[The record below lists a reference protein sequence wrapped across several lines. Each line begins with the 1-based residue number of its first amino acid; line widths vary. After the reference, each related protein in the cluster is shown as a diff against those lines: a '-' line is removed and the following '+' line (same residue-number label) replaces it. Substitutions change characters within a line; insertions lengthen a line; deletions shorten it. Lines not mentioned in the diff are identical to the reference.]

1 MGKKK
6 KKKPDAGGA
15 GGEWIVTYSDMVTLM
30 LCFFVAL
37 FNPDDSDPVQLQQMI
52 SAFNAI
58 GMGSSTGGN
67 TMAPG
72 KSADLGN
79 TVLSLPS
86 MDRGKNLG
94 TALKRAV
101 SLFQPEVKSNKV
113 RVTQDERAVIISF
126 ASDIFFAPASA
137 ELNIEES
144 RDILLRLASLLNSQE
159 IRGRRFRIEGHTD
172 SSDTDPSIWPSNW
185 ELSTARSLAVLH
197 YLADIGVDENRF
209 QVAGFA
215 ATMPISRDDTPEG
228 RMNNRRVDVVIL
240 DEAHL

>member
-1 MGKKK
+1 VAKKAK
-6 KKKPDAGGA
+6 KEAEGA
-15 GGEWIVTYSDMVTLM
+15 KSEWIVTYSDMVTLM

-37 FNPDDSDPVQLQQMI
+37 FNPDDSDPTQLQQMI

-58 GMGSSTGGN
+58 GMGASTGGN
-67 TMAPG
+67 TITVG

-79 TVLSLPS
+79 TIMSLPS
-86 MDRGKNLG
+86 LDQGKALG
-94 TALKRAV
+94 SSLRRAMAL
-101 SLFQPEVKSNKV
+101 FNPEVKSNKV
-113 RVTQDERAVIISF
+113 RVTHDERGVVISL
-126 ASDIFFAPASA
+126 ASDLFFAPASA
-137 ELNIEES
+137 VINYEDS

-159 IRGRRFRIEGHTD
+159 LRGRKFRIEGHTD
-172 SSDTDPSIWPSNW
+172 GTDTDGEVWPSNW

-228 RMNNRRVDVVIL
+228 RMNNRRVDIVIL

>member
-1 MGKKK
+1 MAKKK
-6 KKKPDAGGA
+6 REAEEAK
-15 GGEWIVTYSDMVTLM
+15 GEWIVTYSDMVTLM

-58 GMGSSTGGN
+58 GMGASTGGN
-67 TMAPG
+67 TIAPG

-79 TVLSLPS
+79 TIMSLPS
-86 MDRGKNLG
+86 MDRGRNLG
-94 TALKRAV
+94 TALRRAM
-101 SLFQPEVKSNKV
+101 SLFEPEVKSNKV
-113 RVTQDERAVIISF
+113 RVTHDERGVIISL
-126 ASDIFFAPASA
+126 ASDLFFGPASA
-137 ELNIEES
+137 AINYEDS
-144 RDILLRLASLLNSQE
+144 RDILLRLGSMLNSQE
-159 IRGRRFRIEGHTD
+159 LAGRRFRIEGHTD
-172 SSDTDPSIWPSNW
+172 GSDTDPTIWPSNW

-215 ATMPISRDDTPEG
+215 ATMPISRDDTAEG
-228 RMNNRRVDVVIL
+228 RMNNRRVDIVIL

>member
-1 MGKKK
+1 MAKK

-15 GGEWIVTYSDMVTLM
+15 SGEWIVTYSDMVTLM

-37 FNPDDSDPVQLQQMI
+37 FNPDDSNPVQLQQMI

-58 GMGSSTGGN
+58 GMGASTGGN

-79 TVLSLPS
+79 TIAALPAMDKGKSLGS
-86 MDRGKNLG
+86 AAR
-94 TALKRAV
+94 RAM
-101 SLFQPEVKSNKV
+101 SLFEPEVKSNKV
-113 RVTQDERAVIISF
+113 RVTHDERAVIISL
-126 ASDIFFAPASA
+126 ASDLFFGPASA
-137 ELNIEES
+137 EINYEES
-144 RDILLRLASLLNSQE
+144 REILLRLATLLNAQE
-159 IRGRRFRIEGHTD
+159 VRGRRFRIEGHTD
-172 SSDTDPSIWPSNW
+172 GSDTDPSIWPSNW

-197 YLADIGVDENRF
+197 SLADIGVDENRF